1 MLSEFEIN
9 RIYMEYQPKIEKYLL
24 YKTNNRN
31 LAEDLCSDVFLKLVN
46 KADTFDETKASVSTW
61 VYTIARNTLYDYFR
75 TRHVSEELD
84 ETVSDGSDI
93 EADVCN
99 NETLDELA
107 DALASLD
114 ERERDMIVL
123 QYYGHHTLKEIA
135 ERMGI
140 SYSYA
145 KILHKKALD
154 HLKEKMS

>member
-46 KADTFDETKASVSTW
+46 KADTFDETKASISTW

-75 TRHVSEELD
+75 TRHVGEELD
-84 ETVSDGSDI
+84 ETISDGSDI

-123 QYYGHHTLKEIA
+123 QYYGRHTLKDIA